1 MRILVTGGC
10 GYIGSH
16 TLVELLNN
24 NHTVVCVDSC
34 VRSSPDTLKRVE
46 AITGKKVEFH
56 NVDMTLYNDLEWV
69 FLRHGV
75 FDGVIHFAAFKA
87 VGESVANPLMYYEN
101 NIISLLNI
109 LRCCISYNIKNI
121 VFSSSCTVYGE
132 PDSIPVTENTPIKP
146 AISPYG
152 STKQMCE
159 RILTDFIGRAG
170 GSESV
175 CLLRYFNPAGAHPSL
190 LLGES
195 SQDSPQNLVP
205 ILVDVAAG
213 KRPRLN
219 IFGGDYPTRD
229 GTCVRDYIHVCDIAR
244 AHMLALLYMERT
256 NKRISVFN
264 LGAGKG
270 ATVLEAV
277 DTFQHVN
284 DISVPY
290 SIVDRRPGDV
300 SAVYADTSYALS
312 ELGWSIEYTLEEIM
326 QTAWGYYIKSL

>member
-16 TLVELLNN
+16 TIVELLNN

-69 FLRHGV
+69 FLRHGA

-101 NIISLLNI
+101 NIISLLNL

-205 ILVDVAAG
+205 ILVEVAAG

-256 NKRISVFN
+256 KKRLSVFN

-277 DTFQHVN
+277 DTFQRVN

-312 ELGWSIEYTLEEIM
+312 ELGWSIEYTLEDIM
-326 QTAWGYYIKSL
+326 LTAWGYYIKSL